1 MEFVMSEVE
10 RNDGNKGEPSCAYFG
25 EGVVFKGSITAP
37 EKIVVHGSIEGE
49 VVARDLL
56 VGPTGTIT
64 GKVSVDQADIQ
75 GKIFER
81 IEAKVCLSLRRTGRI
96 EGSTIYGEIEIE
108 KGGVLS
114 GEVAT
119 TKGTEGYRAT
129 PIPKIQTNLPL
140 PPHVVSSSNTSP
152 GAADQRTGVE
162 NGRAKTAAGG
172 QKLFDTKAGKEQTA
186 STLEP
191 SAKNGA

>member
-1 MEFVMSEVE
+1 MGEFE
-10 RNDGNKGEPSCAYFG
+10 RNDGNKGETSCAYFG

-37 EKIVVHGSIEGE
+37 EKIVVHGTIEGE

-75 GKIFER
+75 GKIFDR
-81 IEAKVCLSLRRTGRI
+81 IEAKVCLSLRKTGRI

-119 TKGTEGYRAT
+119 TKGSEGYRAT
-129 PIPKIQTNLPL
+129 PIPKVQTNLPL
-140 PPHVVSSSNTSP
+140 PPHVVSSSNTTS
-152 GAADQRTGVE
+152 GAADQKTSVE
-162 NGRAKTAAGG
+162 NSRVRAAAGG
-172 QKLFDTKAGKEQTA
+172 QKPQLFEAKPSKE
-186 STLEP
+186 
-191 SAKNGA
+191 

>member
-1 MEFVMSEVE
+1 MSGQ
-10 RNDGNKGEPSCAYFG
+10 NDSDKGENSCAYFG

-37 EKIVVHGSIEGE
+37 EKIVVHGSVEGE
-49 VVARDLL
+49 VVARELL

-75 GKIFER
+75 GKIFDR
-81 IEAKVCLSLRRTGRI
+81 IEAKVCLSLRKTGRI

-119 TKGTEGYRAT
+119 IKGSENYRAT
-129 PIPKIQTNLPL
+129 PIPQVQTNLPL
-140 PPHVVSSSNTSP
+140 PPHVVAGSNAAS
-152 GAADQRTGVE
+152 GVADQKSGVE
-162 NGRAKTAAGG
+162 NARVRAAAAG
-172 QKLFDTKAGKEQTA
+172 QKPQLFDIKPG
-186 STLEP
+186 
-191 SAKNGA
+191 ND

>member
-1 MEFVMSEVE
+1 MSESE
-10 RNDGNKGEPSCAYFG
+10 RNGALTGEPSCAYFG

-37 EKIVVHGSIEGE
+37 EKVVVHGSVEGE
-49 VVARDLL
+49 VVARELF

-81 IEAKVCLSLRRTGRI
+81 IEAKICLSLRKTGRI
-96 EGSTIYGEIEIE
+96 EGYTIYGEIEIE

-119 TKGTEGYRAT
+119 IRGSESNHAMPMAKF
-129 PIPKIQTNLPL
+129 QTNLPL
-140 PPHVVSSSNTSP
+140 PPHVVSSSNTPSSAP
-152 GAADQRTGVE
+152 DHKISVE
-162 NGRAKTAAGG
+162 NSRLKAAGG
-172 QKLFDTKAGKEQTA
+172 QKPQLLEAKA
-186 STLEP
+186 
-191 SAKNGA
+191 

>member
-1 MEFVMSEVE
+1 MELVMSDGE
-10 RNDGNKGEPSCAYFG
+10 RNDGDKGETSCAYFG

-37 EKIVVHGSIEGE
+37 EKIVVHGSVEGE
-49 VVARDLL
+49 VVARELL

-64 GKVSVDQADIQ
+64 GKVSVDQAFIR
-75 GKIFER
+75 GKIFDR
-81 IEAKVCLSLRRTGRI
+81 IEAKVCLSLRKTGRI

-129 PIPKIQTNLPL
+129 PIPKIQTLPL
-140 PPHVVSSSNTSP
+140 PPHVVSSSNAAP
-152 GAADQRTGVE
+152 GAADPKTSVE
-162 NGRAKTAAGG
+162 DGRARAAAGG
-172 QKLFDTKAGKEQTA
+172 QKPQLIDIKPGKE
-186 STLEP
+186 
-191 SAKNGA
+191 

>member
-1 MEFVMSEVE
+1 MSEFE
-10 RNDGNKGEPSCAYFG
+10 RNDGNKGETSCAYFG

-37 EKIVVHGSIEGE
+37 EKIVVHGTIEGE

-75 GKIFER
+75 GKVFDR
-81 IEAKVCLSLRRTGRI
+81 IEAKVCLSLRKTGRI

-119 TKGTEGYRAT
+119 TKGNEGYRAT
-129 PIPKIQTNLPL
+129 PVPKVQTNLPL
-140 PPHVVSSSNTSP
+140 PPHVVSTSNTAS
-152 GAADQRTGVE
+152 GAADQRSGVE
-162 NGRAKTAAGG
+162 NGRVRATAAG
-172 QKLFDTKAGKEQTA
+172 QKSPLFDTKAGKEGTA
-186 STLEP
+186 TTLET

>member
-1 MEFVMSEVE
+1 MSEFE
-10 RNDGNKGEPSCAYFG
+10 RNDGSKGEASCAYFG

-49 VVARDLL
+49 VAARDLL

-75 GKIFER
+75 GKIFDR
-81 IEAKVCLSLRRTGRI
+81 IEAKVCLSLRKTGRI

-119 TKGTEGYRAT
+119 TKGSEGFRAT
-129 PIPKIQTNLPL
+129 PIPKVQTNLPL
-140 PPHVVSSSNTSP
+140 PPHVVSTSNATS
-152 GAADQRTGVE
+152 GATDQRSGVD
-162 NGRAKTAAGG
+162 NGRARATAAGP
-172 QKLFDTKAGKEQTA
+172 KPPLFDTKAERTA
-186 STLEP
+186 TSLEA
-191 SAKNGA
+191 SAKNGGA

>member
-1 MEFVMSEVE
+1 MESVMSEFE
-10 RNDGNKGEPSCAYFG
+10 RHGGAVGESSCAYFG

-37 EKIVVHGSIEGE
+37 EKVVVHGSVEGE
-49 VVARDLL
+49 VVARELF

-81 IEAKVCLSLRRTGRI
+81 IEAKVCLSLRKTGRI
-96 EGSTIYGEIEIE
+96 EGYTIYGEIEIE

-119 TKGTEGYRAT
+119 IKGSESSHAM
-129 PIPKIQTNLPL
+129 PIPKFQTSLPL
-140 PPHVVSSSNTSP
+140 PPHVVSSSNTPS
-152 GAADQRTGVE
+152 GAPDQKAGVE
-162 NGRAKTAAGG
+162 YGRLKAAGG
-172 QKLFDTKAGKEQTA
+172 QKPQLFDTKSGKE
-186 STLEP
+186 
-191 SAKNGA
+191 